1 VITVRHIVATEPA
14 GIDSSPV
21 AVAAED
27 GGCARGSSGVSLE
40 QVTRDPENGGQSR
53 ESKAVEEMAGD
64 EYIQERA
71 GPHPALSSRLTTLG
85 PTLWPR
91 REVDASR

>member
-1 VITVRHIVATEPA
+1 MVIMVPYTSRA
-14 GIDSSPV
+14 
-21 AVAAED
+21 
-27 GGCARGSSGVSLE
+27 SLE

-71 GPHPALSSRLTTLG
+71 GPHPTLSSQVTTLG
-85 PTLWPR
+85 PMLWPR